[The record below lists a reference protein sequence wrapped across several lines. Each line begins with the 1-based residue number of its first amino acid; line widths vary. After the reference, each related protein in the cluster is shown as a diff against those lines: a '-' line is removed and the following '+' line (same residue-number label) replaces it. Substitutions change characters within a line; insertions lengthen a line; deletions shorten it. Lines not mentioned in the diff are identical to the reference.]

1 MADNYLDKKLED
13 YKSRSVA
20 GVSRKQA
27 TTLTSLLIKNRSC
40 RGYDSS
46 FIVRDD
52 QLRSIV
58 EVNTRIPSA
67 RNAQVLRFRMV
78 NSSEASKVLPHI
90 RLGGALPDL
99 HLPLP
104 GTEPNAFIIICSTV
118 TPDKNVYT
126 DLGISAQ
133 SMLLRATEMGLAG
146 ICIGAFDKEAIMRE
160 FSLEHDPLMILA
172 IGRSCED
179 IRLVSIDEGDDKK
192 YYREEGVH
200 YVPKLRLDSLIIK

>member
-78 NSSEASKVLPHI
+78 NSSEVSKVLPHI

-104 GTEPNAFIIICSTV
+104 DTEPNAFIIICTTV
-118 TPDKNVYT
+118 APDKNVYT

>member
-13 YKSRSVA
+13 YKSRSAA

-40 RGYDSS
+40 RGYDAS

-104 GTEPNAFIIICSTV
+104 GTEPNAFIIICT
-118 TPDKNVYT
+118 TAAPDKNIYT